1 MKKLT
6 LMKRI
11 TDLRDDFIE
20 EAYLPEAVPV
30 LPVKPRRT
38 IPVLGIPF
46 AMAGKIAAASLAG
59 IAVIGVVLG
68 IAIPAL
74 KDMEPTMEE
83 TPAISDVPSDKDD
96 TDDPYEDTDPSFH
109 DELKI
114 TVTPKIARPGE
125 TVEILIEGSSG
136 SAAAEGYRVYFTY
149 ATTPV
154 GADLLAYT
162 AEPTGNPAL
171 YMVIIPQNAPVG
183 QYDLHI
189 EWGDREQILEKPFFC
204 NYAEGYGNNNENVW
218 FTSMQGSVYPVAYE
232 NGGRYVMAN
241 LDEMDDIPWIY
252 TYADGLLYMDT
263 SYRDLDSLPT
273 LIWNNKVKPYYSDRV
288 QDDRTIA
295 VYDEQGNYIK
305 RLPPES
311 IYTLDQELERGI
323 YYLSMKGDLQGI
335 DHTEEI
341 KEIATAKDSVWGDH
355 YTISQDLFW
364 EEYGKDRQTFVDKH
378 YCEHLLRVIIP

>member
-1 MKKLT
+1 MRKLT
-6 LMKRI
+6 MMKRI
-11 TDLRDDFIE
+11 TDLRNDFIE
-20 EAYLPEAVPV
+20 EAYLPEAIPV

-46 AMAGKIAAASLAG
+46 ALAGKIAAASVAG
-59 IAVIGVVLG
+59 IALIGVVFG

-74 KDMEPTMEE
+74 RDRNPSVDMP
-83 TPAISDVPSDKDD
+83 PAVSDMPSDELDP
-96 TDDPYEDTDPSFH
+96 DDPYEDTEPASNG
-109 DELKI
+109 EI
-114 TVTPKIARPGE
+114 RVTITPKLARPGE
-125 TVEILIEGSSG
+125 TVAILIEP
-136 SAAAEGYRVYFTY
+136 SAGTGAADGYRLYFTY

-162 AEPTGNPAL
+162 AEPTGDPSL
-171 YMVIIPQNAPVG
+171 YTVTIPQNAPVG

-232 NGGRYVMAN
+232 NGGRYVMADH
-241 LDEMDDIPWIY
+241 DEMNDIPWNYIL
-252 TYADGLLYMDT
+252 ADGLLYMD
-263 SYRDLDSLPT
+263 SPQRDLDSLPT
-273 LIWNNKVKPYYSDRV
+273 LIWNDKVKPYYSDRV
-288 QDDRTIA
+288 TESRYMG
-295 VYDEQGNYIK
+295 VYDDHGERIK
-305 RLPPES
+305 SLPPEA

-323 YYLSMKGDLQGI
+323 YYLSMEGDLWGT

-341 KEIATAKDSVWGDH
+341 KENAKAKDAIWGDNC
-355 YTISQDLFW
+355 TNSQDLFY
-364 EEYGKDRQTFVDKH
+364 EEYGKDPQTFVDKH

>member
-1 MKKLT
+1 MRKLT
-6 LMKRI
+6 MMKRI

-46 AMAGKIAAASLAG
+46 ALAGKIAAASVAG
-59 IAVIGVVLG
+59 IALIGVVFG

-74 KDMEPTMEE
+74 RDRNPSVDMP
-83 TPAISDVPSDKDD
+83 PAVSDMPSDELDP
-96 TDDPYEDTDPSFH
+96 DDPYEDTEPASNG
-109 DELKI
+109 EI
-114 TVTPKIARPGE
+114 RVTITPKLARPGE
-125 TVEILIEGSSG
+125 TVAILIEP
-136 SAAAEGYRVYFTY
+136 SAGTGAADGYRLYFTY

-162 AEPTGNPAL
+162 AEPTGDSSL
-171 YMVIIPQNAPVG
+171 YTVTIPQNAPVG

-232 NGGRYVMAN
+232 NGGRYVMADH
-241 LDEMDDIPWIY
+241 DEMNDIPWNYIL
-252 TYADGLLYMDT
+252 ADGLLYMD
-263 SYRDLDSLPT
+263 SPQRDLDSLPT
-273 LIWNNKVKPYYSDRV
+273 LIWNDKVKPYYSDRV
-288 QDDRTIA
+288 TESRYMG
-295 VYDEQGNYIK
+295 VYDEHGERIK
-305 RLPPES
+305 SLPPEA
-311 IYTLDQELERGI
+311 IYTLDQNLERGI
-323 YYLSMKGDLQGI
+323 YYLSMEGDLWGT
-335 DHTEEI
+335 DHTEVI
-341 KEIATAKDSVWGDH
+341 KENAKAKDAIWGDNC
-355 YTISQDLFW
+355 TNSQDLFY
-364 EEYGKDRQTFVDKH
+364 EEYGKDPQTFVDKH

>member
-1 MKKLT
+1 MRKLT
-6 LMKRI
+6 MMKRI

-46 AMAGKIAAASLAG
+46 ALAGKIAAASVAG
-59 IAVIGVVLG
+59 IALIGVVFG

-74 KDMEPTMEE
+74 RDRNPSVDMP
-83 TPAISDVPSDKDD
+83 PAVSDMPSDELDP
-96 TDDPYEDTDPSFH
+96 DDPYKDTEPASNG
-109 DELKI
+109 EI
-114 TVTPKIARPGE
+114 RVTITPKLARPGE
-125 TVEILIEGSSG
+125 TVAILIEP
-136 SAAAEGYRVYFTY
+136 SAGTGAADGYRLYFTY

-171 YMVIIPQNAPVG
+171 YTVVIPQNAPVG

-232 NGGRYVMAN
+232 NGGRYVMADH
-241 LDEMDDIPWIY
+241 DEMNDIPWNYIL
-252 TYADGLLYMDT
+252 ADGLLYMD
-263 SYRDLDSLPT
+263 SPQRDLDSLPT
-273 LIWNNKVKPYYSDRV
+273 LIWNDKVKPYYSDRV
-288 QDDRTIA
+288 TESRYMG
-295 VYDEQGNYIK
+295 VYDEHGERIK
-305 RLPPES
+305 SLPPEA

-323 YYLSMKGDLQGI
+323 YYLSMEGDLWGT

-341 KEIATAKDSVWGDH
+341 KENAKAKDAIWGDNC
-355 YTISQDLFW
+355 TNSQDLFY
-364 EEYGKDRQTFVDKH
+364 EEYGKDPQTFVDKH

>member
-1 MKKLT
+1 MRKLT
-6 LMKRI
+6 MMKRI

-20 EAYLPEAVPV
+20 EAYLPEAIPV

-46 AMAGKIAAASLAG
+46 ALAGKIAAASVAG
-59 IAVIGVVLG
+59 IALIGVVFG

-74 KDMEPTMEE
+74 REMIPSMGENPAVSDMS
-83 TPAISDVPSDKDD
+83 SD
-96 TDDPYEDTDPSFH
+96 ELDTDPASNG
-109 DELKI
+109 EI
-114 TVTPKIARPGE
+114 RVTITPKLARPGE
-125 TVEILIEGSSG
+125 TVAILIEPP
-136 SAAAEGYRVYFTY
+136 AADGYRLYFTY

-162 AEPTGNPAL
+162 AEPTGDPSL
-171 YMVIIPQNAPVG
+171 YTVTIPQNAPVG

-232 NGGRYVMAN
+232 NGGRYVMADH
-241 LDEMDDIPWIY
+241 DEMNDLPWSYIL
-252 TYADGLLYMDT
+252 ADGLLYMD
-263 SYRDLDSLPT
+263 SPQRDLDSLPT
-273 LIWNNKVKPYYSDRV
+273 LIWNDKVKPYYSDRV
-288 QDDRTIA
+288 TESRYMD
-295 VYDEQGNYIK
+295 VYDEHGEHIK
-305 RLPPES
+305 SLPSES

-323 YYLSMKGDLQGI
+323 YYLSMEGDLRGT

-341 KEIATAKDSVWGDH
+341 KENAKAKDAVWGDH
-355 YTISQDLFW
+355 YTNSQNLFY
-364 EEYGKDRQTFVDKH
+364 EEYGKDPRTFVDKH

>member
-1 MKKLT
+1 M
-6 LMKRI
+6 MKRI

-46 AMAGKIAAASLAG
+46 ALAGKIAAASVAG
-59 IAVIGVVLG
+59 IALIGVVFG

-74 KDMEPTMEE
+74 RDRNPSVDMP
-83 TPAISDVPSDKDD
+83 PAVSDMPSDELDP
-96 TDDPYEDTDPSFH
+96 DDPYEDTEPASNG
-109 DELKI
+109 EI
-114 TVTPKIARPGE
+114 RVTITPKLARPGE
-125 TVEILIEGSSG
+125 TVAILIEP
-136 SAAAEGYRVYFTY
+136 SAGTGAADGYRLYFTY

-162 AEPTGNPAL
+162 ADPTGNPSL
-171 YMVIIPQNAPVG
+171 YTVTIPQNAPVG

-232 NGGRYVMAN
+232 NGGRYVMADH
-241 LDEMDDIPWIY
+241 DEMNDIPWNYIL
-252 TYADGLLYMDT
+252 ADGLLYMD
-263 SYRDLDSLPT
+263 SPQRDLDSLPT
-273 LIWNNKVKPYYSDRV
+273 LIWNDKVKPYYSDRV
-288 QDDRTIA
+288 TESRYMG
-295 VYDEQGNYIK
+295 VYDEHGKRIK
-305 RLPPES
+305 SLPPEA

-323 YYLSMKGDLQGI
+323 YYLSMEGDLWGT

-341 KEIATAKDSVWGDH
+341 KENAKAKDAIWGDNC
-355 YTISQDLFW
+355 TNSQDLFY
-364 EEYGKDRQTFVDKH
+364 EEYGKDPQIFVDKH

>member
-1 MKKLT
+1 MRELT

-11 TDLRDDFIE
+11 TNLRDDFIE
-20 EAYLPEAVPV
+20 EAYLPEAIPV
-30 LPVKPRRT
+30 LPVKPRRM

-46 AMAGKIAAASLAG
+46 ALAGKIAAASVAG
-59 IAVIGVVLG
+59 IALIGVVFG

-74 KDMEPTMEE
+74 REMIPSMGENPAVSDMSSNELDTEPASNGEIRVT
-83 TPAISDVPSDKDD
+83 I
-96 TDDPYEDTDPSFH
+96 
-109 DELKI
+109 
-114 TVTPKIARPGE
+114 TPKLARPGE
-125 TVEILIEGSSG
+125 TVEILIEPPAGTG
-136 SAAAEGYRVYFTY
+136 AADRYRLYFTY

-162 AEPTGNPAL
+162 AEPTGDPSL
-171 YMVIIPQNAPVG
+171 YTVTIPPNAPVG

-232 NGGRYVMAN
+232 NGGRYVMADH
-241 LDEMDDIPWIY
+241 DEMNDLPWSYIL
-252 TYADGLLYMDT
+252 ADGLLYMD
-263 SYRDLDSLPT
+263 SPQRDLDSLPT
-273 LIWNNKVKPYYSDRV
+273 LIWNDKVKPYYSDRV
-288 QDDRTIA
+288 TESRYMD
-295 VYDEQGNYIK
+295 VYDEHGEHIK
-305 RLPPES
+305 SLPSES

-323 YYLSMKGDLQGI
+323 YYLSMEGNLWGT

-341 KEIATAKDSVWGDH
+341 KENAKAKDAVWGDSC
-355 YTISQDLFW
+355 TISLDLFY
-364 EEYGKDRQTFVDKH
+364 EEYGKDPRTFVDKH

>member
-1 MKKLT
+1 MRKLT

-20 EAYLPEAVPV
+20 EAYLPEAIPV
-30 LPVKPRRT
+30 LPVKPRRM

-46 AMAGKIAAASLAG
+46 ALAGKIAAASVAG
-59 IAVIGVVLG
+59 IALIGVVFG

-74 KDMEPTMEE
+74 RDRNPSVDMP
-83 TPAISDVPSDKDD
+83 PAVSDMPSDELDP
-96 TDDPYEDTDPSFH
+96 DDPYEDTEPASNG
-109 DELKI
+109 EI
-114 TVTPKIARPGE
+114 RVTITPKLARPGE
-125 TVEILIEGSSG
+125 TVAILIEP
-136 SAAAEGYRVYFTY
+136 SAGTGAADRYRPYFTY

-162 AEPTGNPAL
+162 AEPTGDPSL
-171 YMVIIPQNAPVG
+171 YTVTIPQNAPVG

-232 NGGRYVMAN
+232 NGGRYVMADH
-241 LDEMDDIPWIY
+241 DEMNDIPWNYIL
-252 TYADGLLYMDT
+252 ADGLLYMD
-263 SYRDLDSLPT
+263 SPQRDLDSLPT
-273 LIWNNKVKPYYSDRV
+273 LIWNDKVKPYYSDRV
-288 QDDRTIA
+288 TESRYMD
-295 VYDEQGNYIK
+295 VYDEHGEHIK
-305 RLPPES
+305 SLPSES

-323 YYLSMKGDLQGI
+323 YYLSMEGDLWGT

-341 KEIATAKDSVWGDH
+341 KENAKAKDAVWGDH
-355 YTISQDLFW
+355 YTISLDLFY
-364 EEYGKDRQTFVDKH
+364 EEYGKDPRTFVDKH

>member
-1 MKKLT
+1 M
-6 LMKRI
+6 MKRI

-46 AMAGKIAAASLAG
+46 ALAGKIAAASVAG
-59 IAVIGVVLG
+59 IALIGVVFG

-74 KDMEPTMEE
+74 RDRNPSVDMP
-83 TPAISDVPSDKDD
+83 PAVSDMPSDELDP
-96 TDDPYEDTDPSFH
+96 DDPYKDTEPASNG
-109 DELKI
+109 EI
-114 TVTPKIARPGE
+114 RVTITPKLARPGE
-125 TVEILIEGSSG
+125 TVAILIEP
-136 SAAAEGYRVYFTY
+136 SARTGAADGYRLYFTY

-162 AEPTGNPAL
+162 AEPTGNPSL
-171 YMVIIPQNAPVG
+171 YTVTIPQNAPVG

-232 NGGRYVMAN
+232 NGGRYVMADH
-241 LDEMDDIPWIY
+241 DEMNDIPWNYIL
-252 TYADGLLYMDT
+252 ADGLLYMD
-263 SYRDLDSLPT
+263 SPQRDLDSLPT
-273 LIWNNKVKPYYSDRV
+273 LIWNDKVKPYYSDRV
-288 QDDRTIA
+288 TESRYMG
-295 VYDEQGNYIK
+295 VYDEHGERIK
-305 RLPPES
+305 SLPPEA

-323 YYLSMKGDLQGI
+323 YYLSMEGDLWGT

-341 KEIATAKDSVWGDH
+341 KENAKAKDAIWGDNC
-355 YTISQDLFW
+355 TNSQDLFY
-364 EEYGKDRQTFVDKH
+364 EEYGKDPQIFVDKH

>member
-1 MKKLT
+1 M
-6 LMKRI
+6 MKRI

-46 AMAGKIAAASLAG
+46 ALAGKIAAASVAG
-59 IAVIGVVLG
+59 IALIGVVFG

-74 KDMEPTMEE
+74 RDRNPSVDMP
-83 TPAISDVPSDKDD
+83 PAVSDMPSDELDP
-96 TDDPYEDTDPSFH
+96 DDPYEDTEPASNG
-109 DELKI
+109 EI
-114 TVTPKIARPGE
+114 RVTITPKLARPGE
-125 TVEILIEGSSG
+125 TVAILIEP
-136 SAAAEGYRVYFTY
+136 SAGTGAADGYRLYFTY

-162 AEPTGNPAL
+162 AEPTGDPSL
-171 YMVIIPQNAPVG
+171 YTVTIPQNAPVG

-232 NGGRYVMAN
+232 NGGRYVMADH
-241 LDEMDDIPWIY
+241 DEMNDIPWNYIL
-252 TYADGLLYMDT
+252 ADGLLYMD
-263 SYRDLDSLPT
+263 SPQRDLDSLPT
-273 LIWNNKVKPYYSDRV
+273 LIWNDKVKPYYSDRV
-288 QDDRTIA
+288 TESRYMG
-295 VYDEQGNYIK
+295 VYDEHGERIK
-305 RLPPES
+305 SLPPEA

-323 YYLSMKGDLQGI
+323 YYLSMEGDLWGT

-341 KEIATAKDSVWGDH
+341 KENAKAKDAIWGDNC
-355 YTISQDLFW
+355 TNSQDLFY
-364 EEYGKDRQTFVDKH
+364 EEYGKDPQIFVDKH

>member
-1 MKKLT
+1 M
-6 LMKRI
+6 MKRI

-46 AMAGKIAAASLAG
+46 ALAGKIAAASVAG
-59 IAVIGVVLG
+59 IALIGVVFG

-74 KDMEPTMEE
+74 RDRNPSVDMP
-83 TPAISDVPSDKDD
+83 PAVSDMPSDELDP
-96 TDDPYEDTDPSFH
+96 DDPYEDTEPASNG
-109 DELKI
+109 EI
-114 TVTPKIARPGE
+114 RVTITPKLARPGE
-125 TVEILIEGSSG
+125 TVAILIEP
-136 SAAAEGYRVYFTY
+136 SAGTGAADRYRLYFTY

-162 AEPTGNPAL
+162 ADPTGNPSL
-171 YMVIIPQNAPVG
+171 YTVTIPQNAPVG

-232 NGGRYVMAN
+232 NGGRYVMADH
-241 LDEMDDIPWIY
+241 DEMNDIPWNYIL
-252 TYADGLLYMDT
+252 ADGLLYMD
-263 SYRDLDSLPT
+263 SPQRDLDSLPT
-273 LIWNNKVKPYYSDRV
+273 LIWNDKVKPYYSDRV
-288 QDDRTIA
+288 TESRYMG
-295 VYDEQGNYIK
+295 VYDEHGERIK
-305 RLPPES
+305 SLPPEA

-323 YYLSMKGDLQGI
+323 YYLSMEGDLWGT

-341 KEIATAKDSVWGDH
+341 KENAKAKDAIWGDNC
-355 YTISQDLFW
+355 TNSQDLFY
-364 EEYGKDRQTFVDKH
+364 EEYGKDPQIFVDKH

>member
-1 MKKLT
+1 MRKLT
-6 LMKRI
+6 MMKRI

-46 AMAGKIAAASLAG
+46 ALAGKIAAASVAG
-59 IAVIGVVLG
+59 IALIGVVFG

-74 KDMEPTMEE
+74 RDRNPSVDMP
-83 TPAISDVPSDKDD
+83 PAVSDMPSDELDP
-96 TDDPYEDTDPSFH
+96 DDPYEDTEPASNG
-109 DELKI
+109 EI
-114 TVTPKIARPGE
+114 RVTITPKLARPGE
-125 TVEILIEGSSG
+125 TVAILIEP
-136 SAAAEGYRVYFTY
+136 SAGTGAADGYRLYFTY

-162 AEPTGNPAL
+162 AEPTGDPSL
-171 YMVIIPQNAPVG
+171 YTVTIPQNAPVG

-232 NGGRYVMAN
+232 NGGRYVMADH
-241 LDEMDDIPWIY
+241 DEMNDIPWNYIL
-252 TYADGLLYMDT
+252 ADGLLYMD
-263 SYRDLDSLPT
+263 SPQRDLDSLPT
-273 LIWNNKVKPYYSDRV
+273 LIWNDKVKPYYSDRV
-288 QDDRTIA
+288 TESRYMG
-295 VYDEQGNYIK
+295 VYDEHGERIK
-305 RLPPES
+305 SLPPEA

-323 YYLSMKGDLQGI
+323 YYLSMEGDLWGT

-341 KEIATAKDSVWGDH
+341 KENAKAKDAIWGDNC
-355 YTISQDLFW
+355 TNSQDLFY
-364 EEYGKDRQTFVDKH
+364 EEYGKDPQIFVDKH

>member
-11 TDLRDDFIE
+11 TGLRDDFIE
-20 EAYLPEAVPV
+20 EAYLTEAVPV

-59 IAVIGVVLG
+59 IAVVGVVLG

-74 KDMEPTMEE
+74 RDMEPTMEE
-83 TPAISDVPSDKDD
+83 TPAISDVPSDKID

-125 TVEILIEGSSG
+125 TVGILIEGSSG

-171 YMVIIPQNAPVG
+171 YTVIIPKNAPVG
-183 QYDLHI
+183 QYDLYV
-189 EWGDREQILEKPFFC
+189 EWKDQQHVEEKPFFC
-204 NYAEGYGNNNENVW
+204 NFAEGYGNNNENVW

-232 NGGRYVMAN
+232 NGGRYVMADH
-241 LDEMDDIPWIY
+241 DEMNDIPWNYIL
-252 TYADGLLYMDT
+252 ADGLLYMDAP
-263 SYRDLDSLPT
+263 YRDLDSLPT
-273 LIWNNKVKPYYSDRV
+273 LIWNDKVKPYYSDRV
-288 QDDRTIA
+288 QEDRTIT

-323 YYLSMKGDLQGI
+323 YYLSMKGDLRGI
-335 DHTEEI
+335 YHTEEI

-364 EEYGKDRQTFVDKH
+364 EEYEKDRQTFIDRH

>member
-1 MKKLT
+1 MRKLT
-6 LMKRI
+6 MMKRI

-46 AMAGKIAAASLAG
+46 ALASKIAAASVAG
-59 IAVIGVVLG
+59 IALIGVVFG

-74 KDMEPTMEE
+74 RDRNPSVDMP
-83 TPAISDVPSDKDD
+83 PAVSDMPSDELDP
-96 TDDPYEDTDPSFH
+96 DDPYEDTEPASNG
-109 DELKI
+109 EI
-114 TVTPKIARPGE
+114 RVTITPKLARPGE
-125 TVEILIEGSSG
+125 TVAILIEP
-136 SAAAEGYRVYFTY
+136 SAGTGAADGYRLYFTY

-162 AEPTGNPAL
+162 AEPTGDSSL
-171 YMVIIPQNAPVG
+171 YTVTIPQNAPVG

-232 NGGRYVMAN
+232 NGGRYVMADH
-241 LDEMDDIPWIY
+241 DEMNDIPWNYIL
-252 TYADGLLYMDT
+252 ADGLLYMD
-263 SYRDLDSLPT
+263 SPQRDLDSLPT
-273 LIWNNKVKPYYSDRV
+273 LIWNDKVKPYYSDRV
-288 QDDRTIA
+288 TESRYMG
-295 VYDEQGNYIK
+295 VYDEHGERIK
-305 RLPPES
+305 SLPPEA
-311 IYTLDQELERGI
+311 IYTLDQNLERGI
-323 YYLSMKGDLQGI
+323 YYLSMEGDLWGT

-341 KEIATAKDSVWGDH
+341 KENAKAKDAIWGDNC
-355 YTISQDLFW
+355 TNSQDLFY
-364 EEYGKDRQTFVDKH
+364 EEYGKDPQTFVDKH

>member
-1 MKKLT
+1 MRKLT
-6 LMKRI
+6 MMKRI

-46 AMAGKIAAASLAG
+46 ALAGKIAAASVAG
-59 IAVIGVVLG
+59 IALIGVVFG

-74 KDMEPTMEE
+74 REMIPPMGENPAVSDM
-83 TPAISDVPSDKDD
+83 PSDELDP
-96 TDDPYEDTDPSFH
+96 DDPYEDTEPASNG
-109 DELKI
+109 EIRI
-114 TVTPKIARPGE
+114 TITPKLARPGE
-125 TVEILIEGSSG
+125 TVAILIEPP
-136 SAAAEGYRVYFTY
+136 AADGYRLYFTY

-162 AEPTGNPAL
+162 ADPTGDPSL
-171 YMVIIPQNAPVG
+171 YTVTIPQNAPVG

-189 EWGDREQILEKPFFC
+189 EWEDREQILEKPFFC

-232 NGGRYVMAN
+232 NGGRYVMADH
-241 LDEMDDIPWIY
+241 DEMNDIPWNYIL
-252 TYADGLLYMDT
+252 ADGLLYMD
-263 SYRDLDSLPT
+263 SPQRDLDSLPT
-273 LIWNNKVKPYYSDRV
+273 LIWNDKVKPYYSDRV
-288 QDDRTIA
+288 MESRYMG
-295 VYDEQGNYIK
+295 VYDEHGERIK
-305 RLPPES
+305 SLPPEA

-323 YYLSMKGDLQGI
+323 YYLSMEGDLWGT

-341 KEIATAKDSVWGDH
+341 KENAKAKDAVWGDNC
-355 YTISQDLFW
+355 TNSQDLFY

>member
-11 TDLRDDFIE
+11 TDFRDDFIE

-83 TPAISDVPSDKDD
+83 TPAISDVPSDKID
-96 TDDPYEDTDPSFH
+96 TDDPYEDTDPSFN

-125 TVEILIEGSSG
+125 TVEIRIEGTTG

-171 YMVIIPQNAPVG
+171 YTVIIPKNTPVG

-189 EWGDREQILEKPFFC
+189 EWEDQQHVEEKPFFC
-204 NYAEGYGNNNENVW
+204 NFADGYGNNNENLW
-218 FTSMQGSVYPVAYE
+218 FASTQGSVYPFAYE
-232 NGGRYVMAN
+232 SGGRYVMIDK
-241 LDEMDDIPWIY
+241 DEGSDKAWIY
-252 TYADGLLYMDT
+252 VFSDGLLYMDA

-273 LIWNNKVKPYYSDRV
+273 LIWNDKVKPYYSDRV
-288 QDDRTIA
+288 MESRNIG
-295 VYDEQGNYIK
+295 VYDEQGNFVK

-311 IYTLDQELERGI
+311 IYTLDQELGRGI
-323 YYLSMKGDLQGI
+323 YYLSMTGNLWGI

-341 KEIATAKDSVWGDH
+341 KENAKAKDAVWGDH
-355 YTISQDLFW
+355 CTTGQDLFW
-364 EEYGKDRQTFVDKH
+364 EEYEKDRQTFIDRH

>member
-1 MKKLT
+1 MRKLT
-6 LMKRI
+6 MMKRI

-20 EAYLPEAVPV
+20 EAYLPEAIPV

-46 AMAGKIAAASLAG
+46 ALAGKIAAASVAG
-59 IAVIGVVLG
+59 IALIGVVFG
-68 IAIPAL
+68 IAIHALRDRNPSVDMPPAVS
-74 KDMEPTMEE
+74 DM
-83 TPAISDVPSDKDD
+83 PSDELDP
-96 TDDPYEDTDPSFH
+96 DDPYEDTEPASNG
-109 DELKI
+109 EI
-114 TVTPKIARPGE
+114 RVTITPKLARPGE
-125 TVEILIEGSSG
+125 TVAILIEP
-136 SAAAEGYRVYFTY
+136 SAGTGAADGYRLYFTY

-162 AEPTGNPAL
+162 AEPTGDPSL
-171 YMVIIPQNAPVG
+171 YTVTIPQNAPVG

-232 NGGRYVMAN
+232 NGGRYVMADH
-241 LDEMDDIPWIY
+241 DEMNDIPWNYIL
-252 TYADGLLYMDT
+252 ADGLLYMD
-263 SYRDLDSLPT
+263 SPQRDLDSLPT
-273 LIWNNKVKPYYSDRV
+273 LIWNDKVKPYYSDRV
-288 QDDRTIA
+288 TESRYMG
-295 VYDEQGNYIK
+295 VYDEHGERIK
-305 RLPPES
+305 SLPPEA

-323 YYLSMKGDLQGI
+323 YYLSMEGDLWGT

-341 KEIATAKDSVWGDH
+341 KENAKAKDAIWGDNC
-355 YTISQDLFW
+355 TNSQDLFY
-364 EEYGKDRQTFVDKH
+364 EEYGKDPQTFVDKH

>member
-1 MKKLT
+1 M
-6 LMKRI
+6 MKRI

-20 EAYLPEAVPV
+20 EAYLPEAIPV

-46 AMAGKIAAASLAG
+46 ALAGKIAAASVAG
-59 IAVIGVVLG
+59 IVLIGVVFG

-74 KDMEPTMEE
+74 RELDTHAPDE
-83 TPAISDVPSDKDD
+83 SDA
-96 TDDPYEDTDPSFH
+96 PYEDTEPASNG
-109 DELKI
+109 EI
-114 TVTPKIARPGE
+114 RVTITPKLARPGE
-125 TVEILIEGSSG
+125 TVAILIEP
-136 SAAAEGYRVYFTY
+136 SAGTGAADGYRLYFTY

-162 AEPTGNPAL
+162 AEPTGNPSL
-171 YMVIIPQNAPVG
+171 YTVTIPQNAPVG

-232 NGGRYVMAN
+232 NGGRYVMADH
-241 LDEMDDIPWIY
+241 DEMNDIPWNYIL
-252 TYADGLLYMDT
+252 ADGLLYMD
-263 SYRDLDSLPT
+263 SPQRDLDSLPT
-273 LIWNNKVKPYYSDRV
+273 LIWNDKVKPYYSDRV
-288 QDDRTIA
+288 TEDRQIA
-295 VYDEQGNYIK
+295 VYDAHGERIK
-305 RLPPES
+305 SLPPEA

-323 YYLSMKGDLQGI
+323 YYLSMEGKLWGT

-341 KEIATAKDSVWGDH
+341 KENAKAKDAVWGDKW
-355 YTISQDLFW
+355 TNSQDLFW
-364 EEYGKDRQTFVDKH
+364 EEYGKDPRTFVDKH
-378 YCEHLLRVIIP
+378 NCEHLLRVIIP